1 MGNTPLSPELA
12 RQAVD
17 AVNAAI
23 RAGFVLG
30 GSPSAITEAARI
42 LGVHEK
48 TLYSRVRVGTKRD
61 GLELDKNP
69 PPPEIE
75 FTAPAKPRVIVR
87 AASEAAPEGEA
98 TRLLLIGDT
107 HVAPGQNLDR
117 FKWFARHAGETRPDK
132 IIQIGDLGEFASV
145 STHEKPGS
153 LPQKLRPSF
162 LNDVEAVE
170 TALAMFK
177 DAAPSDIPLTVVLG
191 NHEERIRTFETGNAE
206 LEGAL
211 WPQFTDV
218 LARYNWRW
226 VDYKRYL
233 FLAGVGLTHVCMS
246 LADRPYNGKTLNPLG
261 NELIFSLIFGHT
273 HRFAFLNVPKIGP
286 QRSIQILNVGSAM
299 PHGYYPS
306 YNPSEQGAY
315 TYGVVEAT
323 VQAGRIVQHH
333 FIPML
338 ELERK
343 YA

>member
-1 MGNTPLSPELA
+1 MANRVLPFELA
-12 RQAVD
+12 KQAVD

-23 RAGFVLG
+23 LG
-30 GSPSAITEAARI
+30 GFAFRGAPSAAAEAARV
-42 LGVHEK
+42 LGLNEK
-48 TLYSRVRVGTKRD
+48 TLHSRLRTARTSY
-61 GLELDKNP
+61 GLVPDAVTPTVEV
-69 PPPEIE
+69 E
-75 FTAPAKPRVIVR
+75 FTPPAKPRVIVR
-87 AASEAAPEGEA
+87 SASEAAPEGEA
-98 TRLLLIGDT
+98 IRLLLIGDT

-132 IIQIGDLGEFASV
+132 VIQIGDLGEFSSV
-145 STHEKPGS
+145 SSHEKPGS

-162 LNDVEAVE
+162 KNDLEAVE
-170 TALAMFK
+170 TALAQFRSV
-177 DAAPSDIPLTVVLG
+177 APSEIPFHITLG
-191 NHEERIRTFETGNAE
+191 NHEQRVAVFETQNAE

-211 WPQFTDV
+211 WGQLEDLF
-218 LARYNWRW
+218 ARYDARLTR
-226 VDYKRYL
+226 YKSYL
-233 FLAGVGLTHVCMS
+233 FIAGCGATHVPIT

-261 NELIFSLIFGHT
+261 NELVFSLIFGHT

-338 ELERK
+338 ELERR